1 MLFWDVMCDD
11 ENELKSWVETE
22 QNRWTK
28 VLWWML
34 FWDVMCDDENELK
47 SWVEIEQNRW
57 TKVLW

>member
-1 MLFWDVMCDD
+1 MCDD
-11 ENELKSWVETE
+11 ENELKSWVEIE

-47 SWVEIEQNRW
+47 SWVETEQNRW
-57 TKVLW
+57 TKV